1 MLERRV
7 GNNFACGCESLERY
21 DTVNPRQDVPKKSTL
36 RQFVIKNAGI
46 MHIEKLLKA
55 TKEKTQTIYKETTL
69 RPTAGF
75 LPTAGVRDTH
85 AKGNIL
91 QMLKGKRM
99 LRGKKIQG
107 YVK

>member
-1 MLERRV
+1 
-7 GNNFACGCESLERY
+7 
-21 DTVNPRQDVPKKSTL
+21 
-36 RQFVIKNAGI
+36 

-75 LPTAGVRDTH
+75 LPTADVRDTH
-85 AKGNIL
+85 AKDNIL
-91 QMLKGKRM
+91 QMLKGKRI